1 MCTFTD
7 LNLDIEHTD
16 LAVSDV
22 SGGGIRKL
30 SYNGEDLLGE
40 GSYGTFVYK

>member
-7 LNLDIEHTD
+7 LNLDIDHD

-22 SGGGIRKL
+22 SGRNNEEDFCDDMECEDNGIM
-30 SYNGEDLLGE
+30 
-40 GSYGTFVYK
+40 